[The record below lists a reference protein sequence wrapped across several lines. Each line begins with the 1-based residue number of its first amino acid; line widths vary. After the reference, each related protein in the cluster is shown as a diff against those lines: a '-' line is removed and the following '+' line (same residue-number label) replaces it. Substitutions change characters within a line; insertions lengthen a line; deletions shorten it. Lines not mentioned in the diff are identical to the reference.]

1 MTDRGKFIT
10 IEGVEGAGK
19 TTNIPFIQRLLVDQ
33 LGDGLGRE
41 GSEGIKSKENKGINV
56 VHTREPGGTE
66 VGEAIREILISTDLT
81 AMHEDT
87 ELMLMFAA
95 RTEHIRKIIEP
106 SLATGNWVLCDRF
119 TDASYAYQGGGRG
132 IALQRIAQLESW
144 AQGELR
150 PDYTVLFDVNADTG
164 LSRARSRGEA
174 DRFEEEDIEFFNRA
188 RAQYLSMADQ
198 DPKRY
203 KIIDASVGID
213 DVQKQLA
220 QVISEIT

>member
-19 TTNIPFIQRLLVDQ
+19 TTNIPFLQRLLVDQ
-33 LGDGLGRE
+33 LSDDLGIESR
-41 GSEGIKSKENKGINV
+41 ENKGINV
-56 VHTREPGGTE
+56 IHTREPGGTE

-95 RTEHIRKIIEP
+95 RTEHVRKIIEP
-106 SLATGNWVLCDRF
+106 ELAAGNWVLCDRF

-132 IALQRIAQLESW
+132 ISLQRIAQLENW
-144 AQGELR
+144 VQGELR
-150 PDYTVLFDVNADTG
+150 PDYTLLFDVNAETG
-164 LSRARSRGEA
+164 LSRARNRGES
-174 DRFEEEDIEFFNRA
+174 DRFEEEDIEFFNRV

-203 KIIDASVGID
+203 KILDASVGID

>member
-1 MTDRGKFIT
+1 MIDRGKFIT

-19 TTNIPFIQRLLVDQ
+19 TTNIPFIQQLLVEQ
-33 LGDGLGRE
+33 LGE
-41 GSEGIKSKENKGINV
+41 AKGIAV

-66 VGEAIREILISTDLT
+66 VGEAVREILISTELP

-95 RTEHIRKIIEP
+95 RTEHVRKVIEP
-106 SLATGNWVLCDRF
+106 ALVSGNWVLCDRF

-132 IALQRIAQLESW
+132 IPLQRIAQLESW
-144 AQGELR
+144 VQGQLR
-150 PDYTVLFDVNADTG
+150 PDFTLLFDVDADTG

-174 DRFEEEDIEFFNRA
+174 DRFEEEDMEFFNRV
-188 RAQYLSMADQ
+188 RTQYLSMARQ
-198 DPKRY
+198 DPQRY
-203 KIIDASVGID
+203 KIIDAGAGLDTGLNNVRA
-213 DVQKQLA
+213 QLT